1 MTKCVYLITG
11 TSSGIG
17 YAIAR
22 HLLIERNYVVGVSR
36 SISPKLETLIET
48 YPSTYFHQLR
58 DLSIDIDDLPDWVRK
73 LSSEYGKFAGL
84 VHSAGIQQTIP
95 LASISYNSLLSLFE
109 INVFAALS
117 LAKGI
122 SDRRSNIGEGTS
134 IVFLSSIAAIN
145 GASGIISYSA
155 SKAALNGA
163 MRSMSRELASRKIRV
178 NSVLPGFV
186 ETEMIEKWTKI
197 HDTKYIDAI
206 RNKYPLGLGTPDDV
220 AAMVVFLLASKSQW
234 ITGCEFNVSGG
245 ATLGI

>member
-1 MTKCVYLITG
+1 MTKSVYLITG

-36 SISPKLETLIET
+36 SISPKLEMLIET

-84 VHSAGIQQTIP
+84 VHSAGIQQTMP

-117 LAKGI
+117 LAKGV

-145 GASGIISYSA
+145 GA
-155 SKAALNGA
+155 
-163 MRSMSRELASRKIRV
+163 
-178 NSVLPGFV
+178 
-186 ETEMIEKWTKI
+186 
-197 HDTKYIDAI
+197 
-206 RNKYPLGLGTPDDV
+206 
-220 AAMVVFLLASKSQW
+220 
-234 ITGCEFNVSGG
+234 
-245 ATLGI
+245 

>member
-1 MTKCVYLITG
+1 MPKYVYLITG

-22 HLLIERNYVVGVSR
+22 HLLVEKNYVVGVSR
-36 SISPKLETLIET
+36 STSPRLETLIDT
-48 YPSTYFHQLR
+48 YPNTYFHQLR
-58 DLSIDIDDLPDWVRK
+58 DLSIDIDGLPEWVRK

-84 VHSAGIQQTIP
+84 VHSAGIQQTLP
-95 LASISYNSLLSLFE
+95 LASISYDSLLSLFE

-134 IVFLSSIAAIN
+134 IVFISSIAAIT
-145 GASGIISYSA
+145 GTSGIISYSA

-186 ETEMIEKWTKI
+186 ETEMIEKWKKI
-197 HDTKYIDAI
+197 YSTKYIDTI
-206 RNKYPLGLGTPDDV
+206 RSKYPLGLGSPDDV
-220 AAMVVFLLASKSQW
+220 AAMVVFLLSSKSKW